1 MSSKTSQNTI
11 HNEADNYWQ
20 RSNLVKRDFW
30 LIPIYLIATNILVL
44 LLVYLVTQ
52 FNVDFIE
59 LEHPIYIIS
68 SILSSVILLYIF
80 YLMHRKHQI
89 INIALQRFR
98 QLKPYTML
106 FVSTYI
112 ASTILIYIYEW
123 LTTFLPESLQ
133 YSETQNQMEMLSL
146 FDNPWLLPL
155 LFIDIVILTPFV
167 EEMLFRHLL
176 IHELGKK
183 FTYTLMTIISIV
195 VFGCLHMT
203 GAQSPFE
210 IGSYLI
216 LGGSIVFVYLITGK
230 NLAAAVTFHMLN
242 NLVAFI
248 LIVVTL

>member
-1 MSSKTSQNTI
+1 
-11 HNEADNYWQ
+11 
-20 RSNLVKRDFW
+20 
-30 LIPIYLIATNILVL
+30 
-44 LLVYLVTQ
+44 
-52 FNVDFIE
+52 
-59 LEHPIYIIS
+59 
-68 SILSSVILLYIF
+68 
-80 YLMHRKHQI
+80 
-89 INIALQRFR
+89 ALQRFR

-133 YSETQNQMEMLSL
+133 YSETQNQMELLSL